1 MFVAGSTLG
10 AATVSAVVAS
20 LPAVTFMLNV
30 AAAQ

>member
-1 MFVAGSTLG
+1 VAGSTLG
-10 AATVSAVVAS
+10 AATVSAVVAN